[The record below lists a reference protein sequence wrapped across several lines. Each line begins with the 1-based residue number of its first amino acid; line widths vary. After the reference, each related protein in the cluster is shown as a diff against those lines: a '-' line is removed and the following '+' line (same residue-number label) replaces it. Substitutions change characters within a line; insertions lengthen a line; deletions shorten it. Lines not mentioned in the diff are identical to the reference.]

1 MKTESNCR
9 NCGASFYE
17 RRPQRKCED
26 CKGVRMF
33 DLIPKEKKGEVCEL
47 YVMGLSMKQIGR
59 ELGLSYALVSKIINS
74 YLGIGEQPI
83 LLTLTTE

>member
-1 MKTESNCR
+1 
-9 NCGASFYE
+9 
-17 RRPQRKCED
+17 
-26 CKGVRMF
+26 MF

-83 LLTLTTE
+83 LLTFTAE